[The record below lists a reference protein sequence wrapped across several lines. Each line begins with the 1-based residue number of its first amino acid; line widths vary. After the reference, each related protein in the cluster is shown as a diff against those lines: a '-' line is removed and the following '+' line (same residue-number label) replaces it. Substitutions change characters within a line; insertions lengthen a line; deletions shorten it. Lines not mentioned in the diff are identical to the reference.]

1 MRKIADPKIVAL
13 GMTYKPDSDDL
24 RESPALRIIEILK
37 GEGYDIKSY
46 DNFVKGFEYGSIKD
60 IAVNVDCIV
69 TLVEHTAIRE
79 ELERDGDEIRLVMR
93 NPTILGLG
101 TSYELDAYDLRQRK
115 QGDIRATSLK
125 VKR

>member
-1 MRKIADPKIVAL
+1 MSTD
-13 GMTYKPDSDDL
+13 
-24 RESPALRIIEILK
+24 
-37 GEGYDIKSY
+37 
-46 DNFVKGFEYGSIKD
+46 SIKD

-93 NPTILGLG
+93 NPTILRLG

-115 QGDIRATSLK
+115 QGHIRATSLK